1 MAIEAERNLVIKLR
15 GTGRP
20 VFLTGDLNDREKAFC
35 PLTAGKLMLA
45 PQSIPSMTCAPPAK
59 LWIDWIFGAGQTRF
73 TTYSVDWTVKDRNI
87 SDHPLVLSQTH
98 LAE

>member
-45 PQSIPSMTCAPPAK
+45 PQSVPSMTCAPPAK

-73 TTYSVDWTVKDRNI
+73 MTYSVDWSIKDRNI